1 VLSAA
6 RVVAPSAGGGGLG
19 YPDVGPSDGYAA
31 RMTAFDGLLFL
42 VLTWGALA
50 LAAWAFIDALVRPAA
65 GFVAAGKLTKPGWA
79 AITALAIVV
88 IYFFGVMSFF
98 GLPAVIASIVY
109 LVDVRP
115 AVRGL
120 RRGNSW

>member
-1 VLSAA
+1 
-6 RVVAPSAGGGGLG
+6 
-19 YPDVGPSDGYAA
+19 
-31 RMTAFDGLLFL
+31 MTAFDGLLFL